1 MDLNQL
7 EAKEDLIAKQVGTVG
22 GGTLLSR
29 IFGLLREQVFAYLF
43 GAGIYTDAFF
53 AAFRIP
59 NLLRDL
65 FAEGALSSAYVPVF
79 SEHLTRRGKESAL
92 RLTNLVLN
100 SLLVATAVVVI
111 LGIVL
116 APLIVKLI
124 APGFGE
130 HPGQAELT
138 TLMARIMFPFL
149 ILVALAAAVMGTL
162 NCFGRFGPPAIA
174 PTMFNLGMIAA
185 GFLICPFFDPP
196 IVGMAIGVLLGGL
209 GQLGLQLP
217 FLRRVGFV
225 YRAILDFRDPGVRRI
240 IALMTPAAIGVGVT
254 QINIFVNTLLA
265 SLLPEGSISYL
276 NYSYRLM
283 HFPLGVF
290 AVAVATVSLPRVS
303 ELAASGDRD
312 KMLSTY
318 YDSLKLAL
326 FLTIPSSLFLIF
338 LASPILKL
346 LYQRGEFTGVDTL
359 ATTRALIPYCAG
371 LFAYAA
377 VRVTSQIFYAVKN
390 TKTPVV
396 VAAIAVASNI
406 ILSLILMQ
414 FFSYMGLAMATAVA
428 ALVNISL
435 LLYFFNRKIGKI
447 DWSSLVP
454 TVVKILLASL
464 FMSLF
469 LIVAGRAVNLFDP
482 GLSFIATLLR
492 FLLVSVSGLL
502 IFLFFSHILKIEE
515 LRRVL
520 YLAKI
525 KR

>member
-1 MDLNQL
+1 MALNQH
-7 EAKEDLIAKQVGTVG
+7 EAKDDLIARQVGTVG

-29 IFGLLREQVFAYLF
+29 VFGLVREQVFAYLF
-43 GAGIYTDAFF
+43 GAGVYTDAFL

-79 SEHLTRRGKESAL
+79 SEYLTQRGRESAF
-92 RLTNLVLN
+92 RLTSLVIN
-100 SLLVATAVVVI
+100 GLLVITALVVI
-111 LGIVL
+111 VGIVL

-130 HPGQAELT
+130 HPGQTELAT
-138 TLMARIMFPFL
+138 TMARIMFPFL

-162 NCFGRFGPPAIA
+162 NCFGRFGPPAVA
-174 PTMFNLGMIAA
+174 PTMFNLGMILA

-217 FLRRVGFV
+217 FLKGAGFA
-225 YRAILDFRDPGVRRI
+225 YRAILSFRDPGVRRI

-254 QINIFVNTLLA
+254 QVNIFVNTLLA

-290 AVAVATVSLPRVS
+290 GVAVATVSLPKVS
-303 ELAASGDRD
+303 ELAASGERE

-326 FLTIPSSLFLIF
+326 YLTIPSSLFLILLSF
-338 LASPILKL
+338 PILKL
-346 LYQRGEFTGVDTL
+346 LYQRGEFTGVDTV
-359 ATTRALIPYCAG
+359 AATRALIPYCAG
-371 LFAYAA
+371 LFAYAS
-377 VRVTSQIFYAVKN
+377 VRVTSQVFYAVKN
-390 TKTPVV
+390 TKTPV
-396 VAAIAVASNI
+396 AIAAVAVSVNI
-406 ILSLILMQ
+406 IMSLILMRQ
-414 FFSYMGLAMATAVA
+414 FSYMGLAMATAIA
-428 ALVNISL
+428 AVVNISL
-435 LLYFFNRKIGKI
+435 LLYFLNRKIGKI
-447 DWSSLVP
+447 DWSSILPAVGKMALVS
-454 TVVKILLASL
+454 LL
-464 FMSLF
+464 FSLF
-469 LIVAGRAVNLFDP
+469 LVVASRTAELSNPNFSFAETLIRFVIVSIL
-482 GLSFIATLLR
+482 
-492 FLLVSVSGLL
+492 GLL
-502 IFLFFSHILKIEE
+502 IFVLFSRILKLQE
-515 LRRVL
+515 LNRVL
-520 YLAKI
+520 YLVKI

>member
-1 MDLNQL
+1 LHQL
-7 EAKEDLIAKQVGTVG
+7 EPKDDLIAKQVGTVG

-29 IFGLLREQVFAYLF
+29 VFGLLREQVFAYLF
-43 GAGIYTDAFF
+43 GAGIYTDAFL

-65 FAEGALSSAYVPVF
+65 FAEGALSSAYVPIF
-79 SEHLTRRGKESAL
+79 SEYLTKRGKQSAF
-92 RLTNLVLN
+92 RLTNLVIN
-100 SLLVATAVVVI
+100 GLLVTTAVVVL

-116 APLIVKLI
+116 APWIVKLI

-138 TLMARIMFPFL
+138 SSMARIMFPFL
-149 ILVALAAAVMGTL
+149 MLVALAAAVMGTL

-174 PTMFNLGMIAA
+174 PTMFNLGMIVA

-196 IVGMAIGVLLGGL
+196 IVGMAIGVLLGGS

-240 IALMTPAAIGVGVT
+240 IALMTPAAIGMGVT

-290 AVAVATVSLPRVS
+290 GVAVATVSLPKVS
-303 ELAASGDRD
+303 ELAASGERD
-312 KMLSTY
+312 EMLSTY

-338 LASPILKL
+338 LAFPILKL
-346 LYQRGEFTGVDTL
+346 LYQRGEFTGVDTF
-359 ATTRALIPYCAG
+359 AASKALIPYCAG

-377 VRVTSQIFYAVKN
+377 VRVTAQVFYAVKN
-390 TKTPVV
+390 TKTPV
-396 VAAIAVASNI
+396 AIAATAVGVNI
-406 ILSLILMQ
+406 ILSIILMQ
-414 FFSYMGLAMATAVA
+414 FFSYTGLAMATAIA
-428 ALVNISL
+428 AVVNISL
-435 LLYFFNRKIGKI
+435 LLYFFNRKIGRI
-447 DWSSLVP
+447 DWSSIVP
-454 TVVKILLASL
+454 PVSKIVLASL
-464 FMSLF
+464 LLSLF
-469 LIVAGRAVNLFDP
+469 LIVAGRIANLSDP
-482 GLSFIATLLR
+482 SFSFAETLLR
-492 FLLVSVSGLL
+492 FILVSVLGLL
-502 IFLFFSHILKIEE
+502 IFIFFSHILKIEE
-515 LRRVL
+515 LKRVL
-520 YLAKI
+520 YLLKI